1 MKTIAVSIDED
12 LLASIDRIARGQ
24 PSSRRGR
31 GPRGGRRPNRSEVIR
46 DAVREFVRRRQQRQE
61 EARERQVIA
70 KHRDR
75 LARQLEA
82 PVGEQAER

>member
-1 MKTIAVSIDED
+1 MDED

-31 GPRGGRRPNRSEVIR
+31 GARGGRRPNRSEVIR

-70 KHRDR
+70 THRDR

-82 PVGEQAER
+82 LVGEQAER